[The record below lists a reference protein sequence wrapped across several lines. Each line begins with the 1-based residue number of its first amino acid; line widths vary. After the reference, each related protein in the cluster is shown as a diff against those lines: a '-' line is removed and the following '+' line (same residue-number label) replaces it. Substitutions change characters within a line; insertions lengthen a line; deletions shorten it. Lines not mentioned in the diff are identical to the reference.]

1 MRIKQFHI
9 IKDILNERMRNNVGK
24 DTAFGFIIIILL
36 FMPVQITHGEG
47 FPTLDGII
55 SDDEWD
61 SSFDKTIRMNNG
73 IDISLK
79 AIYTESD
86 VYYLVTFPHNSPGD
100 EIERDPAAG
109 KHDYFGIEFD
119 NNQDGTIMGTIDSP
133 DDMVLIDYDVPGAID
148 MFSHSFQV
156 FKDVNNDGKN
166 NVEGKSN
173 DIDGILIYE
182 FRKSLSTVDL
192 NGYDISLQEGDT
204 YFIMP
209 AIWDNKNIHSAAGA
223 INKQIG
229 NSIFIELTVGEPAS
243 LLIEEVVSVILII
256 LASGVVVALFIIK
269 K

>member
-1 MRIKQFHI
+1 MEKYTTIGYI
-9 IKDILNERMRNNVGK
+9 IVV
-24 DTAFGFIIIILL
+24 LL
-36 FMPVQITHGEG
+36 FMPIKITHGEG
-47 FPTLDGII
+47 LPTLDGII
-55 SDDEWD
+55 SDGEWD
-61 SSFDKTIRMNNG
+61 GSFDKTIRMNNG
-73 IDISLK
+73 IDITLR

-100 EIERDPAAG
+100 VIERDPAAG

-119 NNQDGTIMGTIDSP
+119 NNRDGTIMGTIDSP
-133 DDMVLIDYDVPGAID
+133 DDMVIIDYDVSGAVD
-148 MFSHSFQV
+148 MFSHSFLV
-156 FKDVNNDGKN
+156 FKDVNNEGKN

-173 DIDGILIYE
+173 DVDGILIYE

-192 NGYDISLQEGDT
+192 NGYDITLKDGDS

-229 NSIFIELTVGEPAS
+229 NSIFLELTVGEPAS
-243 LLIEEVVSVILII
+243 LFIEEVVSVITIV
-256 LASGVVVALFIIK
+256 LASGVVVALFIMK